1 MRMDYYSILGVPKGA
16 SDDEIKKAYR
26 KLAMKHHPDR
36 GGDQAQFQKIQ
47 EAYATLGDAQK
58 RQEYDHPQ
66 PQHQGF
72 HFHFGGPGN
81 PLDEIFASFGFGHG
95 PDPFAHMRQQQP
107 RKNKDL
113 RIQIELELASTL
125 SDQTKTISVA
135 TTTGERQT
143 VEINIPRGIAT
154 GHQMRYAGLGDNM
167 FNTIPRGDLYINFFV
182 REDPR
187 FSVEGLDII
196 YKISINCLDAI
207 TGVEIDVPNIEGKV
221 FRLTIPA
228 GTKHG
233 SRLRLPNQGLYEIN
247 TTRRGNLIVEVSLHV
262 PVVKNTEALK
272 LIEQLKQVL

>member
-36 GGDQAQFQKIQ
+36 GGDQTQFQKIQ
-47 EAYATLGDAQK
+47 EAYATLGDTQK
-58 RQEYDHPQ
+58 RHEYDHPQ
-66 PQHQGF
+66 PQGF
-72 HFHFGGPGN
+72 QFHFGHGSN

-95 PDPFAHMRQQQP
+95 ADPFAHMRQQQP

-125 SDQTKTISVA
+125 TDQTKTISVA

-182 REDPR
+182 REDPQ
-187 FSVEGLDII
+187 FAVEGLDIV
-196 YKISINCLDAI
+196 YKVSINCLDAI
-207 TGVEIDVPNIEGKV
+207 TGVDVDIPNLESKV

-233 SRLRLPNQGLYEIN
+233 ARLRLPNQGLYEIN
-247 TTRRGNLIVEVSLHV
+247 AMRRGNLIVQVSLHV
-262 PVVKNTEALK
+262 PVVKNTEALN